1 MNDQTPIQ
9 SLVEIPASDALAVFS
24 APRIDGQPHPIDR
37 TLARVRSEVDRFRA
51 EVVDLDK
58 PGDRKRIAS
67 MAYRIAQS
75 KTALEKVGE
84 QIARDAKEVPK
95 RIDATRKY
103 AKDTLDAWRD
113 EVRAPLDAWETK
125 EQARQEQHARTIG
138 MINDAALT
146 ATQITTKASEIKRL
160 LDQVEAVAIGPE
172 CEDYEAEYRIARDGA
187 LPKMRDALARA
198 EKAEAEQAELAKL
211 RKAAAER
218 EAADRAEALR
228 KEGEERARLEAE
240 NDARAE
246 RERVAREAAR
256 KEAEHKA
263 AIADAERRA
272 AEAAAAER
280 TKIAAEKAAADAAAA
295 KRENDKKHKAKVQ
308 AAIVS
313 ALKEHGA
320 DAETAA
326 FLVALIHQGKIP
338 HVTITY

>member
-37 TLARVRSEVDRFRA
+37 TLARVRSEVDSFLA
-51 EVVDLDK
+51 EVVDLNK
-58 PGDRKRIAS
+58 PGDRKRVAS

-84 QIARDAKEVPK
+84 QLARDAKEVPN

-113 EVRAPLDAWETK
+113 EVRAPLDAWENA
-125 EQARQEQHARTIG
+125 EQDRQEKHAQAIG
-138 MINDAALT
+138 RINDAALT

-160 LDQVEAVAIGPE
+160 LAEVEAVVIGPE

-187 LPKMRDALARA
+187 LPRMREALARA

-211 RKAAAER
+211 RKEAAAR

-228 KEGEERARLEAE
+228 REGEERARLEAE

-263 AIADAERRA
+263 QIAEMEAKA
-272 AEAAAAER
+272 VAAAAAER
-280 TKIAAEKAAADAAAA
+280 ARIEAEKVKTAAEKAAREKDRAHRGTIHRAIAAALVA
-295 KRENDKKHKAKVQ
+295 N
-308 AAIVS
+308 
-313 ALKEHGA
+313 GA
-320 DAETAA
+320 DEDTAK
-326 FLVALIHQGKIP
+326 FLVTLIAKGGIP